1 MASVGVELNYA
12 MDKGGRVVARV
23 WVAVKYKGEGSSNQA
38 GLGQVDEPSW
48 VGERQE
54 QGEAR

>member
-1 MASVGVELNYA
+1 
-12 MDKGGRVVARV
+12 VARV

-38 GLGQVDEPSW
+38 ESGQVDEPSW